1 MTFKWVKARN
11 DKRRAAGYTDVSKIG
26 FYNTTAWQRLRAFHL
41 SKNPLCVECK
51 RQGLLTPA
59 DVVDHIVPLTLENYG
74 KKGLDPTNL
83 QSLCYAHHK
92 LKTNRERS
100 NSKYN
105 SRNLARGQELKNK
118 CEDFGQ

>member
-1 MTFKWVKARN
+1 MMFKWVKARS

-26 FYNTTAWQRLRAFHL
+26 FYNTAAWQRLRASHL
-41 SKNPLCVECK
+41 SRHPLCVACK
-51 RQGLLTPA
+51 RQGLLTGA
-59 DVVDHIVPLTLENYG
+59 DVVDHIVPLTIDNYA
-74 KKGLDPTNL
+74 KQGLNPANL

-100 NSKYN
+100 GSKYN

-118 CEDFGQ
+118 YEDFEL

>member
-1 MTFKWVKARN
+1 MMFKWVKARN

-41 SKNPLCVECK
+41 SKHPLCKECE
-51 RQGLLTPA
+51 RLGALTPA

-74 KKGLDPTNL
+74 RRGWTPRP

-92 LKTNRERS
+92 LKTNRGG

-105 SRNLARGQELKNK
+105 SHNLARGLELKNK
-118 CEDFGQ
+118 CEDFEQ